1 MHGSTM
7 TKRDEEP
14 GSKVE
19 VVCPKCRRAI
29 AVGAAEAAKRMK
41 VRCAC
46 GEVVP
51 LVKAF

>member
-1 MHGSTM
+1 MS
-7 TKRDEEP
+7 KRDEA
-14 GSKVE
+14 GSKTE
-19 VVCPKCRRAI
+19 VVCPKCRRTL
-29 AVGAAEAAKRMK
+29 AVSAADAERMK

>member
-7 TKRDEEP
+7 TKRDEAGE
-14 GSKVE
+14 SKIE
-19 VVCPKCRRAI
+19 VVCPKCRRTL
-29 AVGAAEAAKRMK
+29 AVGAADAKRMK